1 MSQTIVSVAGA
12 VPLGKGSGIGRW
24 AGRLDAAMGAV
35 VEFLAMLL
43 ILVEIAILFSGV
55 IARYVVHVP
64 LVWTDELATIL
75 FLWLSLLGA
84 VIALRRGAH
93 IRIPALVDRVGPG
106 ASDRTSVV

>member
-75 FLWLSLLGA
+75 FLWLSMLRSEEHTSELQSLMRISYA
-84 VIALRRGAH
+84 VFCLNKKRQ
-93 IRIPALVDRVGPG
+93 
-106 ASDRTSVV
+106 

>member
-43 ILVEIAILFSGV
+43 FLVELASRLSGV
-55 IARYVVHVP
+55 IARYVVNVP
-64 LVWTDELATIL
+64 LVWIVDLATNL
-75 FLWLSLLGA
+75 FLRFSIVVEFFVLHRGDPHRISTLVARLDTGIKKLL
-84 VIALRRGAH
+84 
-93 IRIPALVDRVGPG
+93 
-106 ASDRTSVV
+106 